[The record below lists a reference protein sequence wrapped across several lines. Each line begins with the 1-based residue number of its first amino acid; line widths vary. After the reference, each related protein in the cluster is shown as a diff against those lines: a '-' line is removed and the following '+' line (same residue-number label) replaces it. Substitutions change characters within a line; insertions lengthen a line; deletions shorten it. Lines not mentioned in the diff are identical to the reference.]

1 MTSPRLR
8 RLNSDAEKVAARFAD
23 WPTIQVVKT
32 SGSPPEQY
40 QIAYRVKG
48 LFATPDGRI
57 QERDEHI
64 MEVNLTLGYPRR
76 APQCRMLTPIFHP
89 NFDDA
94 SVCIG
99 DFWAPSEGLDDLFI
113 RIGRMIAYQE
123 YNIKSPLNGLAARW
137 AEEHGQQ
144 LPVDGSE
151 VAPPMAAQQT
161 RATASEKLVVNVGP
175 VAPTTPASTAAEAA
189 APQAEPPKASSPKP
203 DPTPPNLVDAIRIKV
218 VCPACGARINAPSE
232 MAGKTGRCPKC
243 KTPVTVPN

>member
-8 RLNSDAEKVAARFAD
+8 RLNSDAEKVSARFAE
-23 WPTIQVVKT
+23 WPAIQVVKT

-113 RIGRMIAYQE
+113 RIGRMITYQE

-151 VAPPMAAQQT
+151 VAPPMVTQQT
-161 RATASEKLVVNVGP
+161 KPPAGDKIVVNVGP
-175 VAPTTPASTAAEAA
+175 VADVGLASSAP
-189 APQAEPPKASSPKP
+189 APQPEPPKAPPPKAEP
-203 DPTPPNLVDAIRIKV
+203 AAPSLADAIRIKV
-218 VCPACGARINAPSE
+218 VCPGCGARINATSE

-243 KTPVTVPN
+243 KTPVNVPN

>member
-8 RLNSDAEKVAARFAD
+8 RLNSDAGKVSARFAE

-48 LFATPDGRI
+48 LFTTPDGRI

-99 DFWAPSEGLDDLFI
+99 DFWAPSEGLDDLLI

-151 VAPPMAAQQT
+151 VAPPMVAQQT
-161 RATASEKLVVNVGP
+161 QPPAGDKIVVNVGP
-175 VAPTTPASTAAEAA
+175 VADAGPAPPAPT
-189 APQAEPPKASSPKP
+189 PQPEPPKAPL
-203 DPTPPNLVDAIRIKV
+203 PNAEPAAPSLADAIRIKV
-218 VCPACGARINAPSE
+218 VCPGCGARINATSE

>member
-8 RLNSDAEKVAARFAD
+8 RLNSDAEKVSARFAE

-151 VAPPMAAQQT
+151 VAPPMVSQQT
-161 RATASEKLVVNVGP
+161 QPPAGDKIVVNVGP
-175 VAPTTPASTAAEAA
+175 VADAGPAPSAP
-189 APQAEPPKASSPKP
+189 APQPEPPKAPPPKAEP
-203 DPTPPNLVDAIRIKV
+203 AAPSLADAIRIKV
-218 VCPACGARINAPSE
+218 VCPGCGARINATSE